1 MAKRLSNEDFPGFI
15 TSKVNV
21 GKLKEGAKLP
31 NFKMASTAD
40 EPFSLSDFKGQNL
53 VLFFYPKDS
62 TPGCTIEG
70 HDFTKLHKK
79 FKKLNT
85 EVFGVSKD
93 GLKSHFKFI
102 EKQGYSF
109 DLLSDE
115 EKVVCDF
122 FEVMKEKQLYGK
134 KYIGVERSTFLIDE
148 KGKLVKVWRGVKV
161 PGHAEEVYEFVKN
174 GLGK

>member
-1 MAKRLSNEDFPGFI
+1 VAKRLSNEDFSGFAP
-15 TSKVNV
+15 SKVNV
-21 GKLKEGAKLP
+21 GKCKEGNKLP
-31 NFKMASTAD
+31 NFKMASTAE
-40 EPFSLSDFKGQNL
+40 EPFSLSSFKGQNL

-62 TPGCTIEG
+62 TPGCTTEG
-70 HDFTKLHKK
+70 HDFTRLHKK

-102 EKQGYSF
+102 EKQGYSI

-115 EKVVCDF
+115 EKVVCEF

-134 KYIGVERSTFLIDE
+134 KYIGVERSTFLINKE
-148 KGKLVKVWRGVKV
+148 GKLIKEWRGVKV
-161 PGHAEEVYEFVKN
+161 PGHADEVYEYVKKE
-174 GLGK
+174 LG